1 MRISGSADAV
11 YTTNKT
17 SDESEKFIENR
28 RENIKTDLITIT
40 QDKLE
45 NILIKHLDKLL
56 LKTKWITPLSLAL
69 SILATILT
77 STFKDSFGLSKD
89 IWAAIFYLLFISSI
103 IWLIILV
110 IKLIRNI
117 KSTSIESLIKAIS
130 NTREEV

>member
-1 MRISGSADAV
+1 MKISGTAAV
-11 YTTNKT
+11 YTTNKS

-56 LKTKWITPLSLAL
+56 LKSKWITPLSLTL

-77 STFKDSFGLSKD
+77 STFNDSFGLSKD
-89 IWAAIFYLLFISSI
+89 IWAAIIYILFISSI
-103 IWLIILV
+103 LWFVVLL
-110 IKLIRNI
+110 IKLVRNY
-117 KSTSIESLIKAIS
+117 KSTSIDSLIKEIS
-130 NTREEV
+130 NTREEA

>member
-1 MRISGSADAV
+1 MKISGTAAV
-11 YTTNKT
+11 YTTNKS

-56 LKTKWITPLSLAL
+56 LKSKWITPLSLTL

-77 STFKDSFGLSKD
+77 STFNDSFGLSKD
-89 IWAAIFYLLFISSI
+89 IWAAIFYILFISSI
-103 IWLIILV
+103 VWFVVLL
-110 IKLIRNI
+110 IKLVRNY
-117 KSTSIESLIKAIS
+117 KSTSIDSLIKEIS
-130 NTREEV
+130 NTREEA